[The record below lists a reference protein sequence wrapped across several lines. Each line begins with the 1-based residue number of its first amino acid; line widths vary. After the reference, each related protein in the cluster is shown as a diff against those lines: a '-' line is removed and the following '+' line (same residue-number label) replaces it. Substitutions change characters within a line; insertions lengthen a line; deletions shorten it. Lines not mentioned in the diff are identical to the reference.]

1 MAEDLGDKTELP
13 TARRRSE
20 ARGRGQVP
28 KSTDLSAAVEL
39 AAGVALLALLG
50 SAGTG
55 ILGTL
60 MRHGLDGEMGDL
72 LDPGA
77 LRDAGINAA
86 ITAAWVVGPAL
97 AIMFAVAYV
106 AQFLQVGWLITLKP
120 LTPDLNKLN
129 PAAGLKRIFGVRGLL
144 KSAMNSAKLVVVI
157 GVATLVL
164 AGDLPKIAALP
175 GLSLFA
181 GSLVVLRM
189 ALDLTLWLLLLL
201 IIMGIVDLIFHRWRH
216 VQDLRMT
223 RQEVKDE
230 RRSMD
235 GDPEIKSRRF
245 RMARELLMHK
255 IQAEVPRADVVVTNP
270 THFSVAL
277 RYDPVKMRAPKVV
290 AKGADEMA
298 FHIRRVAIA
307 AGVTI
312 VERPPLARGL
322 YWEVE
327 IGREV
332 PAEFYEAVAEVLAYV
347 YRINGRAA

>member
-1 MAEDLGDKTELP
+1 
-13 TARRRSE
+13 
-20 ARGRGQVP
+20 
-28 KSTDLSAAVEL
+28 
-39 AAGVALLALLG
+39 
-50 SAGTG
+50 
-55 ILGTL
+55 
-60 MRHGLDGEMGDL
+60 
-72 LDPGA
+72 
-77 LRDAGINAA
+77 
-86 ITAAWVVGPAL
+86 
-97 AIMFAVAYV
+97 
-106 AQFLQVGWLITLKP
+106 
-120 LTPDLNKLN
+120 
-129 PAAGLKRIFGVRGLL
+129 
-144 KSAMNSAKLVVVI
+144 
-157 GVATLVL
+157 
-164 AGDLPKIAALP
+164 
-175 GLSLFA
+175 
-181 GSLVVLRM
+181 
-189 ALDLTLWLLLLL
+189 
-201 IIMGIVDLIFHRWRH
+201 
-216 VQDLRMT
+216 MT